1 MRSQWAAVRPDR
13 FVIGLTIVAALL
25 VVLGLASVLVL
36 QRQPTPAPDLTTPDG
51 TVLAYIQAYRN
62 GSEAEIDSFYSK
74 RLADQ
79 LEKQVPPG
87 APKPV
92 SPRPIQAGESQRVQ
106 ILSTRLD
113 GDRATVT
120 VGITTFRADSPVSP
134 SEYTYQT
141 AVPLVREDGRW
152 KLDQEFY
159 PG

>member
-1 MRSQWAAVRPDR
+1 MRSPWQAVRPDR
-13 FVIGLTIVAALL
+13 FVVGLTIVAALL
-25 VVLGLASVLVL
+25 VVVGIASVLVL
-36 QRQPTPAPDLTTPDG
+36 QRQPTPPPDLTTPEG

-62 GSEAEIDSFYSK
+62 GTEAEIDSFYSR
-74 RLADQ
+74 RLTAEIAQ
-79 LEKQVPPG
+79 RQSPG
-87 APKPV
+87 FPKPV
-92 SPRPIQAGESQRVQ
+92 GPRSTQPGESQRVQ
-106 ILSTRLD
+106 VLSTRVD

-141 AVPLVREDGRW
+141 AVSLVREDGRW